1 MGRVIR
7 RVCYAPTAAH
17 DDADTGVA
25 KLPLEIYKTGD
36 PESFKTFIS
45 ECDIIVASLPNTR
58 HTTGLLDAE
67 KLCRCLCSKRTS
79 YSRNTAWMKPHGVL
93 VNVGRGSLIRSGKS
107 HPVSYTTALIPHRR
121 DTESPRRARRPMGR
135 STRRDRP
142 RTPTGRP
149 PALDASKG
157 DHHAASLWRAC
168 RRGKDVDRHLSGEPR
183 EIETRGETL

>member
-1 MGRVIR
+1 MGRATR
-7 RVCYAPTAAH
+7 RVCYVPTAARE
-17 DDADTGVA
+17 DADGLVA

-36 PESFKTFIS
+36 PDSFKTFIS

-67 KLCRCLCSKRTS
+67 KLCTCPCSKRTS
-79 YSRNTAWMKPHGVL
+79 YSRKTAWMKPHGVL

-107 HPVSYTTALIPHRR
+107 HRVSYTALIPHRR

-142 RTPTGRP
+142 RTPTGQP
-149 PALDASKG
+149 LALDTSEG
-157 DHHAASLWRAC
+157 DHHAASLWRTR

-183 EIETRGETL
+183 EVETRGETL